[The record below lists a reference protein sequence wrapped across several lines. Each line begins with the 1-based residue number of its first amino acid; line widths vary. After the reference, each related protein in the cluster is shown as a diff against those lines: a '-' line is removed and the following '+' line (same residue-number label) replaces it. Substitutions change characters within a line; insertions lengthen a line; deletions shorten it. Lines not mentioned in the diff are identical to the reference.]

1 MRWEMMFSLDTWTVD
16 CLTFKETS
24 YYGVIT
30 RKEFDANEAFWAF
43 TRRQLQE
50 HNILT
55 ERK

>member
-1 MRWEMMFSLDTWTVD
+1 MMFSLDTWTVD